1 MAREPS
7 RAGKSE
13 TLTIRLDPKSRF
25 VLDYISRL
33 KGQTITTVVERSIM
47 SSADQE
53 RLQDYE
59 NGGTLTWND
68 FWDVSDGVRALKI
81 TERREFF
88 PTFEEEKRLAFCK
101 EHWPFFWSK
110 KDRVNFLN
118 HYIDVLWPKIDQYI
132 QIHDD
137 EKANDYFA
145 AGKAMQAALK
155 AAKLK
160 APDWPIVTKEEQ
172 PKPKPFSRDLDDE
185 IPF

>member
-1 MAREPS
+1 MAKGPANRT
-7 RAGKSE
+7 GKSE

-25 VLDYISRL
+25 ILDYVSRI

-47 SSADQE
+47 AVADQE

-59 NGGTLTWND
+59 LGGTLGWTD
-68 FWDVSDGVRALKI
+68 FWDVSEGVRALKI
-81 TERREFF
+81 SQRREFV

-110 KDRVNFLN
+110 ADRLN
-118 HYIDVLWPKIDQYI
+118 YLNYYIDVLWPNIDHYVQL
-132 QIHDD
+132 HDD
-137 EKANDYFA
+137 GKATDYFG
-145 AGKAMQAALK
+145 AGKAMQEALK

-160 APDWPIVTKEEQ
+160 APDWPIVTKEQE
-172 PKPKPFSRDLDDE
+172 KKKLSRDLDDE